1 MGYILPLESSSL
13 LIVILC
19 YLLAEVYKAFIC
31 KTKNS
36 MGRKLLPVFCS
47 LLGGLIA
54 TIIYYIDPWF
64 LTGDARYLSV
74 LTTGLLSGLA
84 STGIHQIINQLTSS
98 SASVSSSNEDDTNQ
112 FK

>member
-1 MGYILPLESSSL
+1 MSYSLPFENSSI

-31 KTKNS
+31 KEKNS
-36 MGRKLLPVFCS
+36 IGRKLLPVICS

-54 TIIYYIDPWF
+54 SIIYFIEPDYITFD
-64 LTGDARYLSV
+64 GRYLST

-84 STGIHQIINQLTSS
+84 STGIHQIINQFTSYNDDN
-98 SASVSSSNEDDTNQ
+98 SNP